1 MSEHAITL
9 SAEDYWRLIAASRQV
24 RVATLE
30 AKWAIAKAESE
41 FATTEAAIRE
51 TYRVPAGMRY
61 RLDEQA
67 RALVIDVTQ
76 QAAGAPEPQKT
87 PA

>member
-1 MSEHAITL
+1 MSEQTIPL
-9 SAEDYWRLIAASRQV
+9 SAEDYWHLMAASRQV

-30 AKWAIAKAESE
+30 AKWAIAKSESE
-41 FATTEAAIRE
+41 FAATEAAIRE
-51 TYRVPAGMRY
+51 TYRLPVGTRY
-61 RLDEQA
+61 RIDEQA
-67 RALVIDVTQ
+67 KALVILP